1 MSEASLRASLAFVKT
16 VSCFSRRSAFLSASA
31 LSFSATAVK
40 SSISSSKASAFSWA
54 FSEAGRAASAFSAL
68 SILVFNSAGIS
79 VLLPDCA
86 ASAVKSFD
94 WGFLASSALAVSA
107 WLFNSLATSSNVNSP
122 SSIAFNSAVLPIV
135 SFAFS
140 IALAL
145 LSGWILLSLLIASS
159 ASVSNLVKAVSIA
172 FLVSAASFLAASSL
186 AMASVKAVA
195 AWVAFCV
202 ASFKASVAAV
212 LAASASILALF
223 AVAASAASV
232 LAFSV
237 AVLATVVFS
246 ATFVSNSTTFASA
259 VLASASACLI
269 SGFVTSILVEV
280 ADSSLAWATATPV
293 VAIPIPT
300 RTEATPTLN
309 LRNEY
314 FLCVVIMLILL
325 IF

>member
-16 VSCFSRRSAFLSASA
+16 VSCFSSRSAFLTASA
-31 LSFSATAVK
+31 LSFSATSYRLSIWSAK
-40 SSISSSKASAFSWA
+40 SSALSWSFSDSNLAASSFSAFLIPFWIYSGSWFLEVASIVVVVLDWA
-54 FSEAGRAASAFSAL
+54 FSA
-68 SILVFNSAGIS
+68 
-79 VLLPDCA
+79 
-86 ASAVKSFD
+86 KS
-94 WGFLASSALAVSA
+94 S
-107 WLFNSLATSSNVNSP
+107 NSLATTSIVKSP
-122 SSIAFNSAVLPIV
+122 D
-135 SFAFS
+135 S
-140 IALAL
+140 IALSKSSLPTSSLKSFLAF
-145 LSGWILLSLLIASS
+145 SLSLNLLLASIAAS
-159 ASVSNLVKAVSIA
+159 ASFSIFVKASVTA
-172 FLVSAASFLAASSL
+172 CLVSAASFLAASSL

-202 ASFKASVAAV
+202 ASFKASVASV
-212 LAASASILALF
+212 LAAFASILALF